1 MKTPFQPET
10 NAGLGKDDAVSK
22 DEDLSEDQDYLVD
35 GTLWEIQ
42 NMDMD
47 STQSD
52 KIIFTS
58 SLVKF
63 LDTLPPKIRH
73 GFVSD

>member
-1 MKTPFQPET
+1 
-10 NAGLGKDDAVSK
+10 
-22 DEDLSEDQDYLVD
+22 
-35 GTLWEIQ
+35 
-42 NMDMD
+42 MDMD